1 MIPIANFKQHVHKF
15 LEIDQHIISS
25 FLPLLFLLITILGY
39 LSSFSKAFDFVEV
52 RYGVIVHKKQEQL
65 GFHHL

>member
-1 MIPIANFKQHVHKF
+1 M
-15 LEIDQHIISS
+15 ISS